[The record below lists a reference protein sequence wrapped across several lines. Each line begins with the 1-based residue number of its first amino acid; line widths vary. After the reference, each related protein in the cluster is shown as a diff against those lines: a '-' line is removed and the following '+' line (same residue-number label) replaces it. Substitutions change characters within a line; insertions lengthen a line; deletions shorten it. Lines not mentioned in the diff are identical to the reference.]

1 MAKSHQ
7 INMTEGPLL
16 KKIIIFSIPLMLTG
30 MLQLFY
36 NAADI
41 VVVGKFAGHESLAA
55 VGSTSSLINLIVN
68 LFFGLSLGSGVIVAQ
83 SIGANNKVRLT
94 RVVHTSMLLSLI
106 CGIFVCIIGFSLAN
120 PLLSLMGTP
129 GDVLP
134 KATLY
139 MRIYFLGMP
148 AFMVYNFGAAI
159 LRSSGDTKRPLM
171 ILSISGIVNV
181 GLNLI
186 FVICF
191 NMGVAGV
198 ALATIV
204 SQYISAVRIVLIL
217 INENADYKL
226 FIKKLRI
233 YKQELLQIITYGMP
247 IGIQSSCFSIS
258 NVIIQ
263 SSINTFGTI
272 TVAGNSAASNV
283 EGFIYQATSSIA
295 QAGLTFSGQNTGAG
309 NFKRIKK
316 VLVICS
322 ALSTVFGFIV
332 GSVILFFKEPL
343 LSLYNGNAEVI
354 KAGITRMEIMCV
366 FYCLCGIM
374 ESISN
379 VSRGMGK
386 SFVPMIITL
395 VFVCFVRVVWIYTVF
410 KFFNT
415 QQSIYW
421 SYPVTWGLAI
431 IGQFVYFMV
440 VYRGKT
446 KSRVEVYS

>member
-198 ALATIV
+198 ALATII
-204 SQYISAVRIVLIL
+204 SQYVSAVRIVLIL

-247 IGIQSSCFSIS
+247 IGIQSSCFAIS

-283 EGFIYQATSSIA
+283 EGFIYQATNSIA

-316 VLVICS
+316 VLVLCA
-322 ALSTVFGFIV
+322 ALSTGFGFIV

-343 LSLYNGNAEVI
+343 LSLYSGNAEVI
-354 KAGITRMEIMCV
+354 KAGVTRMEIMCV
-366 FYCLCGIM
+366 FYCLCGVM

-410 KFFNT
+410 KYFNT

-421 SYPVTWGLAI
+421 SYPVTWSLAI
-431 IGQFVYFMV
+431 VGQLIYFVFIY
-440 VYRGKT
+440 
-446 KSRVEVYS
+446 KSKVKKINCV